1 MSEFVRC
8 LIVAGVGT
16 LIGIKIGRDRETDRC
31 YRAMAETFAEH
42 KDEINKEEKGDK
54 ADD

>member
-31 YRAMAETFAEH
+31 YRAMAETWAEYCYE
-42 KDEINKEEKGDK
+42 KDKEEKGS
-54 ADD
+54 